1 MWYHCDMENG
11 LKIDV
16 SALDVPHRRALEEV
30 IGQELAANQQLII
43 SVIDVEL
50 PPSDSGRPVQSLEDW
65 MHVYDGLSDEQV
77 EAIDQ
82 VVKTRANLTRNLP

>member
-1 MWYHCDMENG
+1 MWYNCDMENG

-50 PPSDSGRPVQSLEDW
+50 PPSDSGRPAQSLEDW
-65 MHVYDGLSDEQV
+65 TQVYDGLSDEQV

>member
-1 MWYHCDMENG
+1 MENG